1 MLRTPRLR
9 RFVQVLVTAALV
21 PGLCLAAKRSGR
33 DAWQWPQRV
42 VEDLGL
48 KEGSRVADIGCGRG
62 YFTFRLAKAVGE
74 KGKVFATEISSR
86 SLKSVANRVKKDKLA
101 NVETVLAAPVD
112 TKLAVNSLDA
122 AIIVNVYHHAAK
134 GDRPALTKSIA
145 KALRPGGYL
154 YIIDWRFDAKI
165 KYDIGRRVP
174 RKELLQVVKDAGLTL
189 DAEFL
194 YLEHQLFLRCRKPAQ
209 DD

>member
-1 MLRTPRLR
+1 MLRTSRLR

-33 DAWQWPQRV
+33 DAWQWPERV

-48 KEGSRVADIGCGRG
+48 KNGSRIADVGCGRG

-86 SLKSVANRVKKDKLA
+86 SLKSVADRVKKNKLT
-101 NVETVLAAPVD
+101 NVETVLSDPAD
-112 TKLAVNSLDA
+112 TKLGAESLDA
-122 AIIVNVYHHAAK
+122 AIVVNVYHHAAK

-154 YIIDWRFDAKI
+154 YIVDWRFKATI
-165 KYDIGRRVP
+165 GYDKGRRVP
-174 RKELLQVVKDAGLTL
+174 RAEFLQLIKDAGLRL

-194 YLEHQLFLRCRKPAQ
+194 YLQHQLFLRCRKPTK